1 MAKNED
7 FVVRYTNKDIMDK
20 LDQMDNKLGMTIGLS
35 KKAMWAAGTALT
47 LALALLTLLLSHLSA
62 ITLLK

>member
-1 MAKNED
+1 MKRQEE

-20 LDQMDNKLGMTIGLS
+20 LESIESKLGSTHGIS

-47 LALALLTLLLSHLSA
+47 LTLAILGLLLTHLGS
-62 ITLLK
+62 ISK